1 MDEEKQ
7 TPKSK
12 HRTTIKELKAKT
24 EVMEADLKKLND
36 EKADLIDTLKRLQ
49 AEFENYRKRII
60 KEQTRI
66 IDNASMMLV
75 KKMLPVMDDFERA
88 IASLKSELGETDS
101 VRGIELINKKLID
114 IMEKEG
120 LKEIY
125 PYGETFDPNF
135 HEAVM
140 QIPSDEH
147 EDNTVIEVL
156 QKGYMMNDNLLRP
169 AMVKVSRK

>member
-12 HRTTIKELKAKT
+12 HRTTIKELKTKM
-24 EVMEADLKKLND
+24 EMMEADLKKLND
-36 EKADLIDTLKRLQ
+36 EKADLIDTLQRVQ
-49 AEFENYRKRII
+49 AEFENYRKRML

-66 IDNASMMLV
+66 IDNASMLLI

-88 IASLKSELGETDS
+88 VASLKNESGETDS
-101 VRGIELINKKLID
+101 AKGIELINKKLLD

-140 QIPSDEH
+140 QIPSEEH

-156 QKGYMMNDNLLRP
+156 QKGYMINDNLLRP
-169 AMVKVSRK
+169 AMVKVSKK

>member
-1 MDEEKQ
+1 MDEEKH
-7 TPKSK
+7 TPEPK
-12 HRTTIKELKAKT
+12 HRTTIKELKAKM
-24 EVMEADLKKLND
+24 EIMEADLKKLSE

-60 KEQTRI
+60 KEQSRM
-66 IDNASMMLV
+66 IDNASMVLV

-88 IASLKSELGETDS
+88 IGSLKNELGEEDS
-101 VRGIELINKKLID
+101 VRGIELINMKLID
-114 IMEKEG
+114 ILEKEG

-140 QIPSDEH
+140 QTPSDEH

-156 QKGYMMNDNLLRP
+156 QKGYMMNNNLLRP

>member
-7 TPKSK
+7 TPKYK
-12 HRTTIKELKAKT
+12 HRTTIKELKTKM
-24 EVMEADLKKLND
+24 EMMEADLKKLND
-36 EKADLIDTLKRLQ
+36 EKADLIDTLQRVQ
-49 AEFENYRKRII
+49 AEFENYRKRML

-66 IDNASMMLV
+66 IDNASMLLI

-88 IASLKSELGETDS
+88 VASLKNESGETDS
-101 VRGIELINKKLID
+101 AKGIELINKKLLD

-140 QIPSDEH
+140 QIPSEEH

-156 QKGYMMNDNLLRP
+156 QKGYMINDNLLRP
-169 AMVKVSRK
+169 AMVKVSKK

>member
-7 TPKSK
+7 TPEPK
-12 HRTTIKELKAKT
+12 HRTTIKELKAKM
-24 EVMEADLKKLND
+24 ENMEADLVKLSE

-49 AEFENYRKRII
+49 AEFENYRKRMI
-60 KEQTRI
+60 KEQSRI

-75 KKMLPVMDDFERA
+75 KEMLPVMDDFERA
-88 IASLKSELGETDS
+88 IDSLKGELGEEDS
-101 VRGIELINKKLID
+101 VRGIELINKKFMD
-114 IMEKEG
+114 ILKKEG

-125 PYGETFDPNF
+125 PYGEAFDPNF

-140 QIPSDEH
+140 QTSSDEH

-156 QKGYMMNDNLLRP
+156 QKGYMMNDNLLSP